1 MLVNLTFLQ
10 VNRKKKDAT
19 MTQSTSLGLVLS
31 SPVQVFSIDADI
43 TWLSSLLLKMRLH
56 QVSDKNRS
64 T

>member
-19 MTQSTSLGLVLS
+19 MTESTSLGLVLS

-43 TWLSSLLLKMRLH
+43 TWLSSLLLKMHLY
-56 QVSDKNRS
+56 QVSDKSRS